1 MIRLIAFCAVAL
13 VLGGCGG
20 ARMDQAECRTADWR
34 AVGYEDGSQGRRAAA
49 LGERRKNCAG
59 HGVTPDFAAYMD
71 GHGQGIA
78 EFCRPRNGYRLGTSG
93 YRYGGVCPAD
103 LEDAFL
109 AAHADGFGLYQRR
122 ATVKRLSKMI
132 NRKHNRTKT
141 IERLMAEK
149 TAALVSFKIPPA
161 QRFTIGVEL
170 KQLTE
175 ERVEIERSISQ
186 LETDLAQARQDYR
199 FYQESVAHR

>member
-1 MIRLIAFCAVAL
+1 
-13 VLGGCGG
+13 
-20 ARMDQAECRTADWR
+20 MDQAECRTADWR
-34 AVGYEDGSQGRRAAA
+34 AIGYEDGSQGRRATA
-49 LGERRKNCAG
+49 LGERRRNCAG

-78 EFCRPRNGYRLGTSG
+78 EFCRPQNGYRLGTSG
-93 YRYGGVCPAD
+93 YRYGGMCPAG

-122 ATVKRLSKMI
+122 ATVKRLSKLI
-132 NRKHNRTKT
+132 ARKRNRSKT
-141 IERLMAEK
+141 IEHLMARK
-149 TAALVSFKIPPA
+149 TAALVSPA
-161 QRFTIGVEL
+161 TLPSQRFTIGIEL

-175 ERVEIERSISQ
+175 ERVEIERLIGQ

-199 FYQESVAHR
+199 VYHESLAHR